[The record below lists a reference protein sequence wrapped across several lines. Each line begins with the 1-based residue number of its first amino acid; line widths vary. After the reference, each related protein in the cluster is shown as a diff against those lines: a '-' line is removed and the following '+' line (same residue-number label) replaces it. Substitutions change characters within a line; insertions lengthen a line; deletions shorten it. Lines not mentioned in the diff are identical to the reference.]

1 MAKVDY
7 RAVLRLQAKGLSRRQ
22 IAASLG
28 CSRDSVAR
36 VLNRA
41 EKKDFAWDEAEALS
55 AKDVEKRLF
64 PERSRRG
71 DLAEPDLEHV
81 HAELAK
87 PKVTLTLLHE
97 EYREQCAKRGEM
109 SYCYSQ
115 FCNKYRDFTKRT
127 KATMRLIH
135 KPGDV
140 LEVDW
145 AGTTLTVHDEHANV
159 ARKAYLFVACLP
171 YSQLVYA
178 EAFPDMKSDS
188 WITANVRALEYIGGV
203 PAGIVPDNLKVG
215 VVRHTREETVIAS
228 AYQDLAEYYGTVIV
242 PTRVRT
248 PKDKS
253 SVERSVGICETQILA
268 RLRNETFSTFE
279 SMNECIRNLID
290 ALNEHPFQ
298 KKEGSRRSVFEAE
311 ERAHLRPLPEI
322 PYEVPVWKTT
332 TIQPDYLVEAAG
344 CRYSVPCEYIGETVR
359 VRIRRNTVDVFYSD
373 LLIASHAR
381 KAPRKEPVYNPEHM
395 PLKHRQA
402 LTYTEDNCRQWAAD
416 TGGSIAAVT
425 IAVLGGD
432 GPTRQKTKQCS
443 DLMRLADKFSLERL
457 EKACAAALSTGGVP
471 SVKLI
476 ETLLCKGREADCSMA
491 VPEPSGRKTQGLT
504 RGKDYYARGAK

>member
-1 MAKVDY
+1 MERTSVRLLPIWRFFMAKVDY

-145 AGTTLTVHDEHANV
+145 AGTTLTVHDEHVNV

-188 WITANVRALEYIGGV
+188 WITANVRSL
-203 PAGIVPDNLKVG
+203 
-215 VVRHTREETVIAS
+215 
-228 AYQDLAEYYGTVIV
+228 
-242 PTRVRT
+242 
-248 PKDKS
+248 
-253 SVERSVGICETQILA
+253 
-268 RLRNETFSTFE
+268 
-279 SMNECIRNLID
+279 
-290 ALNEHPFQ
+290 
-298 KKEGSRRSVFEAE
+298 
-311 ERAHLRPLPEI
+311 PLPI
-322 PYEVPVWKTT
+322 
-332 TIQPDYLVEAAG
+332 
-344 CRYSVPCEYIGETVR
+344 
-359 VRIRRNTVDVFYSD
+359 RIS
-373 LLIASHAR
+373 L
-381 KAPRKEPVYNPEHM
+381 
-395 PLKHRQA
+395 
-402 LTYTEDNCRQWAAD
+402 
-416 TGGSIAAVT
+416 SIT
-425 IAVLGGD
+425 
-432 GPTRQKTKQCS
+432 
-443 DLMRLADKFSLERL
+443 
-457 EKACAAALSTGGVP
+457 ALSLCQRGCGLPKTRAASNAVSG
-471 SVKLI
+471 SVKH
-476 ETLLCKGREADCSMA
+476 KSWPDCA
-491 VPEPSGRKTQGLT
+491 TKRFRPSK
-504 RGKDYYARGAK
+504 A